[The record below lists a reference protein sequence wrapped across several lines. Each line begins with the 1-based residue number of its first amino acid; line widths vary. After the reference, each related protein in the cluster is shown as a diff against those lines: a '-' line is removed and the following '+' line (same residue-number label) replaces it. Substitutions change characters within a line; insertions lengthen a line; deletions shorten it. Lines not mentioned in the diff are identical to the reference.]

1 MKKNKFSFGLL
12 IDLVIV
18 FLFIEP
24 IIVLGVNSQILSALY
39 FISVY
44 FLVKRRFYLD
54 EKIIMFSFLVIL
66 ISFLVFIWHQN
77 INSYAVVLFRMITA
91 VIIAHYLVLKYKGYN
106 SLIIV
111 SYSSL
116 VHVVIILLQI
126 LLPGFKNV
134 WFMVVQNTSA
144 INLGQ
149 YTLSEV
155 LIRSN
160 GANGFLYA
168 DNGIIFCISA
178 VILTFFSNKS
188 SIVNK
193 IVLVCGGLISGRS
206 SFIVLIPFVYFE
218 FYKKKII
225 YKFIFLVSIF
235 VCLVTA
241 MFYMSQ
247 FFPNYFKWI
256 SEPILNFIDGKSLSQ
271 SSDSTFRRHLFF
283 FSDVYHNIIGY
294 GIFSMDNSQYFSKAL
309 FPSDSGYMR
318 LLTSGGLFQLGGYI
332 CSILY
337 LYLITLKNTIT
348 TKTKKLFIFSLFYY
362 SVVFLFSLKSQFIYS
377 NFNFLMIF
385 ILYLL
390 SRIKGK

>member
-1 MKKNKFSFGLL
+1 
-12 IDLVIV
+12 
-18 FLFIEP
+18 
-24 IIVLGVNSQILSALY
+24 
-39 FISVY
+39 
-44 FLVKRRFYLD
+44 
-54 EKIIMFSFLVIL
+54 MFSFLVIL

-247 FFPNYFKWI
+247 FF
-256 SEPILNFIDGKSLSQ
+256 S
-271 SSDSTFRRHLFF
+271 
-283 FSDVYHNIIGY
+283 
-294 GIFSMDNSQYFSKAL
+294 
-309 FPSDSGYMR
+309 
-318 LLTSGGLFQLGGYI
+318 
-332 CSILY
+332 
-337 LYLITLKNTIT
+337 
-348 TKTKKLFIFSLFYY
+348 
-362 SVVFLFSLKSQFIYS
+362 
-377 NFNFLMIF
+377 
-385 ILYLL
+385 
-390 SRIKGK
+390 